1 MELRRELL
9 PPPVPAERLAEVGA
23 EIERIEALLREDEE
37 VGRRAVDAFNAAT
50 GHAYDP
56 FAFLEWWAARDLEEF
71 ALEAA
76 RPAWPRVPDITRDE
90 LIEIVRRM
98 RAGYATG
105 DPDADYYRLVL
116 EVNVAHPRSFGVTEQ
131 DAPPERIVDELLAH
145 RPIAL

>member
-9 PPPVPAERLAEVGA
+9 PPPVSAGRSADLGA

-37 VGRRAVDAFNAAT
+37 AGRRAVDAFNAAT
-50 GHAYDP
+50 GHAYGP
-56 FAFLEWWAARDLEEF
+56 AAFLEWWAARDLAEF

-76 RPAWPRVPDITRDE
+76 RPAWPRVSDITRDE
-90 LIEIVRRM
+90 LIEIVRRL

-105 DPDADYYRLVL
+105 DPDADHYRLLL
-116 EVNVAHPRSFGVTEQ
+116 EANVAHPQAFQVTEQ
-131 DAPPERIVDELLAH
+131 DAPPERIVDELLAY

>member
-9 PPPVPAERLAEVGA
+9 PPPVSAERLAELGA
-23 EIERIEALLREDEE
+23 EIERTEALLREDEE
-37 VGRRAVDAFNAAT
+37 AGRRAVDAFNAAT
-50 GHAYDP
+50 RHSYGP
-56 FAFLEWWAARDLEEF
+56 FAFLEWWASRDLERF

-90 LIEIVRRM
+90 LIELVRRV

-105 DPDADYYRLVL
+105 DPDADHYLLVV
-116 EVNVAHPRSFGVTEQ
+116 EVNVAHPRPFGVIEQ